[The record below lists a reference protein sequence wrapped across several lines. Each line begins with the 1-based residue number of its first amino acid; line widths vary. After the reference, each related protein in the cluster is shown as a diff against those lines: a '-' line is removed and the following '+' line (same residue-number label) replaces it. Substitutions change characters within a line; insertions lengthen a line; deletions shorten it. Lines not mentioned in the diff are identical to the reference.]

1 MPEGVTPSS
10 EKLVPIDTS
19 GNAVDVT
26 LKEDKKDDVV
36 ATTEGDSPVVEVKED
51 NPVEVV
57 ENKPVEGKEEE
68 LEEYSAS
75 VKKRIDK
82 LTRKMREAERREQ
95 AAVDYAKNVN
105 EKYKNAVNMGTQK
118 DDYSIKQI
126 EDKLVTQEAFAKRAM
141 EAAMQAGDVNKQVEA
156 QQEIARLAIEKER
169 VAVSK
174 QKRERQKKQLEG
186 KEFEGE
192 PMPDIL
198 KSGGQPVS
206 QEVETKVDPK
216 AQQWASKN
224 SWFGKDKVMTYAAM
238 GLHEEL
244 VEEGFDATTD
254 EYYSEIDKRIKNR
267 FPQSGSQSKPTQ
279 KVASAVRT
287 SSAGRRTVR
296 LTPSQVAIAKKL
308 GVPLEEYA
316 KHVKEA

>member
-1 MPEGVTPSS
+1 MPEAITPSS

-36 ATTEGDSPVVEVKED
+36 ATTNEESPIVEVKED
-51 NPVEVV
+51 KPTEVV
-57 ENKPVEGKEEE
+57 EDKPVEGKEEE
-68 LEEYSAS
+68 LEEYSAG

-95 AAVDYAKNVN
+95 AAVEYAKNVN
-105 EKYKNAVNMGTQK
+105 EKYKNAVNIGTQK

-169 VAVSK
+169 VSVSK

-186 KEFEGE
+186 KEFQGE
-192 PMPDIL
+192 PMPEIL
-198 KSGGQPVS
+198 QSGGQPTS
-206 QEVETKVDPK
+206 PETQTQVDPK
-216 AQQWASKN
+216 AQNWASQN

-279 KVASAVRT
+279 RVASAVRT
-287 SSAGRRTVR
+287 SSTGRRTVR

>member
-174 QKRERQKKQLEG
+174 QKRERQK
-186 KEFEGE
+186 
-192 PMPDIL
+192 
-198 KSGGQPVS
+198 
-206 QEVETKVDPK
+206 
-216 AQQWASKN
+216 N
-224 SWFGKDKVMTYAAM
+224 
-238 GLHEEL
+238 
-244 VEEGFDATTD
+244 
-254 EYYSEIDKRIKNR
+254 N
-267 FPQSGSQSKPTQ
+267 
-279 KVASAVRT
+279 
-287 SSAGRRTVR
+287 
-296 LTPSQVAIAKKL
+296 
-308 GVPLEEYA
+308 
-316 KHVKEA
+316 